1 MIKSV
6 TFNAGHTLSGG
17 DTGAEGYKG
26 YKEQVLTR
34 KLVQMLIEECKNR
47 GISTHISRVDY
58 APDLNTSLNE
68 QVRICNSYNVDMN
81 VCIHFNAS
89 NGQGNGTEIFTYG
102 GKEVPEARRILNNME
117 KLGFQNRGIK
127 NAELA
132 LINNT
137 VAETIYIEVCFIDN
151 VHDMQLYLNNLSAVV
166 GAIVNGLLNCVPSTP
181 SKPIN
186 KEDIM
191 EKIVLYFGDADAFSA
206 ILVAQKNKCP
216 MMKVSDFNE
225 QKLKAKQVIQ
235 IGGKPNTNR
244 FDSLKEASKLV

>member
-6 TFNAGHTLSGG
+6 TFNTGHTLTGG
-17 DTGAEGYKG
+17 DTGAEGCG

-34 KLVQMLIEECKNR
+34 GLVQQLIGECNKW
-47 GISTHISRVDY
+47 GIGTHISRVDY

-89 NGQGNGTEIFTYG
+89 DGKGHGTEIFTYG

-127 NAELA
+127 NVELA

-137 VAETIYIEVCFIDN
+137 QAETIYIEVCFIDN
-151 VHDMQLYLNNLSAVV
+151 QHDMNIFINNQQAVV
-166 GAIVNGLLNCVPSTP
+166 DAIVYGLLGKAVPI
-181 SKPIN
+181 KG
-186 KEDIM
+186 EDDIM
-191 EKIVLYFGDADAFSA
+191 DKIILYFGDMDAYAA
-206 ILVAQKNKCP
+206 IYVAQKNKCP
-216 MMKVSDFNE
+216 MMKESDFNE
-225 QKLKAKQVIQ
+225 QKLKAKQVIK

-244 FDSLKEASKLV
+244 YDSLKEAAKLV